1 MKGKF
6 QGESQKDKMEY
17 HLSAFRLMSVIGNV
31 IWNNEQPGYLSRKH
45 NYVLSAICLSDI
57 QCCCC
62 GDVKYWHDVF
72 NIYTYMCIYIAIH
85 IFVCCCWE
93 GGCMYIVTFVQRA
106 TFFFFFFFGGGGG
119 GGGGGGAVGHK
130 DGDDKIKD
138 LKSKDLA
145 WWYHISL
152 PTINSRKQPKLIN

>member
-6 QGESQKDKMEY
+6 QGESQKDTIEY

-62 GDVKYWHDVF
+62 RDVKYWHDVF
-72 NIYTYMCIYIAIH
+72 NIYTYIY
-85 IFVCCCWE
+85 
-93 GGCMYIVTFVQRA
+93 MYIYCYPYICVLLLGRWVTFVQRA
-106 TFFFFFFFGGGGG
+106 TFFFFGGGGV
-119 GGGGGGAVGHK
+119 VGHK

-152 PTINSRKQPKLIN
+152 PTINSRKQPKLRN